1 MLGSNKFLQFSGAF
15 LAFGFTILQGVDWLF
30 KKYSIDNKYFNFLLA
45 LLVLSFL
52 GSLFFLFFKKNKSD
66 KSKVG
71 EPKKGKYI
79 KIANVVITSLLL
91 FLFIYFF
98 RKSNSKEIL
107 INDLLPKISSAYDKG
122 DIYYVFKTSKELLK
136 EYPNNKILND
146 FLEMSSWV
154 INVDSDLPNTDV
166 YIKYGR
172 DSTWN
177 YLGIAPMDSIHV
189 PGLGEENDFNL
200 KLISGDVEYIGEDEQ
215 KGMFN
220 LSYLER
226 LPENFIL
233 KNANVNQP
241 MVFPGLFFGSNISW
255 DAFGISRFEVSNIE
269 FKEFLDQGGYENPE
283 FWDFPIVI
291 EGKEYTYKNTIG
303 RFTDKFGKFGP
314 GNWRY
319 GQYPKG
325 EENYPVS
332 NISWFEASAF
342 ARFKGLKLPNVFQ
355 WLHAANLHGFN
366 IGKLPNLEKV
376 NLNSDKLVDVFYE
389 PDSLKLLPNIA
400 GNVREWVTN
409 PDSDFNYSALGGS
422 YNEPTYSFSSYYSLS
437 PFART
442 AENGFRLVKSFSEKD
457 KKQDKITIKYDK
469 NYIRDFDKEE
479 NVSDEIFLYYKS
491 QFDFEDYPMEVLL
504 EDIQT
509 PEKGYKIERF
519 EMDTPYKSDEKLFG
533 FIIYSL
539 KFKDYLK
546 PIIDH
551 PSAGALFDKTTN
563 WLKKYSIRDNK
574 FLLDEGYAVILPVY
588 HSTLSRKRTID
599 SWWPNKSEEYK
610 QSILKIGKDFKR
622 VIDYIESRK
631 EFDISKLSY
640 QGYSWGSVSS
650 NYLLAI
656 DDRVKSAAIFVGGL
670 MLQKSKKEIEPHI
683 YLRRIKIPV
692 LHIVGKSDGVFDHEK
707 SFKPWNKLIGTP
719 AKDKKIVILE
729 NIGHGLPKDTIIKY
743 QLELLKK
750 YN

>member
-1 MLGSNKFLQFSGAF
+1 MATWSK
-15 LAFGFTILQGVDWLF
+15 LAWF
-30 KKYSIDNKYFNFLLA
+30 
-45 LLVLSFL
+45 
-52 GSLFFLFFKKNKSD
+52 
-66 KSKVG
+66 
-71 EPKKGKYI
+71 
-79 KIANVVITSLLL
+79 
-91 FLFIYFF
+91 
-98 RKSNSKEIL
+98 
-107 INDLLPKISSAYDKG
+107 
-122 DIYYVFKTSKELLK
+122 
-136 EYPNNKILND
+136 
-146 FLEMSSWV
+146 
-154 INVDSDLPNTDV
+154 
-166 YIKYGR
+166 
-172 DSTWN
+172 
-177 YLGIAPMDSIHV
+177 
-189 PGLGEENDFNL
+189 
-200 KLISGDVEYIGEDEQ
+200 
-215 KGMFN
+215 
-220 LSYLER
+220 
-226 LPENFIL
+226 
-233 KNANVNQP
+233 
-241 MVFPGLFFGSNISW
+241 
-255 DAFGISRFEVSNIE
+255 
-269 FKEFLDQGGYENPE
+269 
-283 FWDFPIVI
+283 
-291 EGKEYTYKNTIG
+291 
-303 RFTDKFGKFGP
+303 
-314 GNWRY
+314 
-319 GQYPKG
+319 QY
-325 EENYPVS
+325 
-332 NISWFEASAF
+332 
-342 ARFKGLKLPNVFQ
+342 
-355 WLHAANLHGFN
+355 
-366 IGKLPNLEKV
+366 LPNLEKV